1 MRKVKICGRII
12 NVKLKTNILFLLIEN
27 NKIMQIVIKN
37 NLEYFLN
44 NLNVGD
50 IVECVVTRDK
60 NNNGKYKPKY
70 DSFLLRSL
78 KIISKN
84 KKNYKLT
91 TDKTNIIKYSDVKYE
106 IRKYLHKLK
115 YLEVALPI
123 LTDGEVSSKSE
134 SFSTLYSKK
143 NIKLYLRKTMDI
155 FLRMY
160 SCCNFN
166 KIYCIGNCY
175 RNEYITSKCKPE
187 FEMLSIFS
195 NYLSKN
201 DAIKL
206 AIKITKIITSQDI
219 EFHFMDEKL
228 YNEITPNNNIFYVIN
243 NYTNS
248 TNSYCGVLENDKTD
262 EFKVKY
268 KGVTVI
274 HGVSEI
280 CNYDEYTK
288 KIELQGKKEDY
299 GELQILENLIDS
311 GAPQCYN
318 LGISVVRILSLYN
331 NLKIKD
337 YDIFSFDRLGG
348 I

>member
-1 MRKVKICGRII
+1 MKICGKII

-27 NKIMQIVIKN
+27 TEITQIVIKN
-37 NLEYFLN
+37 NIEYFIN

-50 IVECVVTRDK
+50 IVECIVTKDK

-70 DSFLLRSL
+70 NSFLLKSL
-78 KIISKN
+78 KMISKN
-84 KKNYKLT
+84 KKNYKLAVN
-91 TDKTNIIKYSDVKYE
+91 KVNVIKYSDVKYE
-106 IRKYLHKLK
+106 IRKYLHKLG

-134 SFSTLYSKK
+134 SFTTLYSKK
-143 NIKLYLRKTMDI
+143 TIKLFLRKTMDI

-160 SCCNFN
+160 SCCDLN

-175 RNEYITSKCKPE
+175 RNEYLTSKYKPE

-206 AIKITKIITSQDI
+206 AIKIIKIITSQDI
-219 EFHFMDEKL
+219 EFHFIDEKS
-228 YNEITPNNNIFYVIN
+228 YNEITPKENIFYLIS

-248 TNSYCGVLENDKTD
+248 TNSYCGVLENDETD

-268 KGVTVI
+268 KDVTIV

-280 CNYDEYTK
+280 CNYDEYVK
-288 KIELQGKKEDY
+288 KIELQGKKVNY

-318 LGISVVRILSLYN
+318 LGISIVRLLSLYN

>member
-1 MRKVKICGRII
+1 MKICGRII
-12 NVKLKTNILFLLIEN
+12 YVKLKTNVLFLLIEN
-27 NKIMQIVIKN
+27 NKIIQIVIKN
-37 NLEYFLN
+37 NIEYFLN

-50 IVECVVTRDK
+50 IVDCVVTKDK
-60 NNNGKYKPKY
+60 NNNGKYKTKY
-70 DSFLLRSL
+70 NSFLLKSL

-91 TDKTNIIKYSDVKYE
+91 IDKINIEKYSDVKYE
-106 IRKYLHKLK
+106 IRKYLHKLG

-160 SCCNFN
+160 SCSDFN

-175 RNEYITSKCKPE
+175 RNEYLTSKYKPE

-201 DAIKL
+201 NAIKL
-206 AIKITKIITSQDI
+206 AIKIIKIITSKDI
-219 EFHFMDEKL
+219 ECIFIDEKS
-228 YNEITPNNNIFYVIN
+228 YNEIIPSDNTFYVIN
-243 NYTNS
+243 NYSNS
-248 TNSYCGVLENDKTD
+248 INSYCSMLENDKTD

-268 KGVTVI
+268 KGVTIV

-280 CNYDEYTK
+280 CNYDEYVK
-288 KIELQGKKEDY
+288 KIDFQGKKDDY
-299 GELQILENLIDS
+299 GELQILDNLIDS
-311 GAPQCYN
+311 GAPYCYN
-318 LGISVVRILSLYN
+318 LGISIVRILSLYN

-337 YDIFSFDRLGG
+337 YDVFSFDRLGG

>member
-1 MRKVKICGRII
+1 MKICGRII
-12 NVKLKTNILFLLIEN
+12 NVKLKTNVLFLLIEN
-27 NKIMQIVIKN
+27 NKITQIVIKN
-37 NLEYFLN
+37 NIEYFLN

-50 IVECVVTRDK
+50 IVECFVTKDK

-70 DSFLLRSL
+70 ASFLLKSL

-91 TDKTNIIKYSDVKYE
+91 LNKTNIRKYSDVKYE
-106 IRKYLHKLK
+106 IRKYLHKLG
-115 YLEVALPI
+115 YLEVTLPI
-123 LTDGEVSSKSE
+123 LTNGEVSSKSE
-134 SFSTLYSKK
+134 SFCTLYSKK

-160 SCCNFN
+160 SCSDFN

-175 RNEYITSKCKPE
+175 RNEYLTSKYKPE

-201 DAIKL
+201 NAIKL
-206 AIKITKIITSQDI
+206 AIKIIKIITSKDI
-219 EFHFMDEKL
+219 ECSFIDEKS
-228 YNEITPNNNIFYVIN
+228 YNEITPSDNTFYVIN
-243 NYTNS
+243 NYANS
-248 TNSYCGVLENDKTD
+248 TNSYCDVLENDKTD

-268 KGVTVI
+268 KGVTIV

-280 CNYDEYTK
+280 CNYDEYVK
-288 KIELQGKKEDY
+288 KIELQGKKDDY

-311 GAPQCYN
+311 GAPHCYN
-318 LGISVVRILSLYN
+318 LGISIVRLLSLYN